1 MVFLLLI
8 FLAAAVV
15 GLVFFG
21 VVGFAFANVG
31 FTPLVILLL
40 LAASLLGSAV
50 NIPLWKVR
58 TSVPMIREDYVSA
71 LGMTYRIPR
80 VEYGQTVTTIAVNV
94 GGALIPTAVSVYLLF
109 KADPSTVLYSLVGIG
124 VVTLVTRAI
133 SRPVK
138 GVGIVTPALIPP
150 VAAAAVALVLSPSQP
165 LTTAYASGVLGT
177 LIGADLL
184 NLRVIPKLGAPVASI
199 GGAGTFDGVFLSGI
213 IGVLIAGI

>member
-1 MVFLLLI
+1 M
-8 FLAAAVV
+8 AAAVV